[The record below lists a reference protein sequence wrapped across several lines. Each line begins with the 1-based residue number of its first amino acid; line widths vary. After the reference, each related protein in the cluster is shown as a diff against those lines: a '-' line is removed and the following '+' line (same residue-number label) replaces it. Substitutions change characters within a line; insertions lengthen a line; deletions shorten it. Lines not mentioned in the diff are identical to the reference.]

1 MHLHGHT
8 FALSGIDAC
17 GARKDTAYVLPHR

>member
-8 FALSGIDAC
+8 FALTAGGI
-17 GARKDTAYVLPHR
+17 R